1 MNCYERYLSDFK
13 DYVDRNKCTKKKIR
27 TSANSNAVYLIIV
40 RRDLHFS
47 PITIKMLNE
56 SISQEKKSTLNK
68 IMTNDCVLNDS
79 VICVFPWHCL

>member
-1 MNCYERYLSDFK
+1 MHG
-13 DYVDRNKCTKKKIR
+13 KKIR

-79 VICVFPWHCL
+79 VICVFPWHCLSHSKMVITQSHCIRCCTV